1 MQYDWITGIIML
13 LAVGFLVASMF
24 VLFRR
29 KWFLAWLRGTLGILL
44 LLVAADL
51 AIVALNFYSFKNL
64 QSEVPIS
71 TVSFERLGPQHYRA
85 TVSQPHGAEGSY
97 DLKGDLWQI
106 DARLIKW
113 TSLWTSLGFSPGYK
127 LDRIQGRY
135 LSLEQERG
143 DERTVYALSEP
154 EFGFDMWAF
163 LNQNRGMI
171 PGVDA
176 SFGSATYVP
185 MTDGGI
191 FSVALSNG
199 GLVARP
205 LNDRAQAAIE
215 AWE

>member
-1 MQYDWITGIIML
+1 MQYDWITGIFML
-13 LAVGFLVASMF
+13 LAVGFLVASVF
-24 VLFRR
+24 VLFKKR
-29 KWFLAWLRGTLGILL
+29 WFLAWLRGTAGILL
-44 LLVAADL
+44 VLVAVNL
-51 AIVALNFYSFKNL
+51 GIVALNMYSFKKL
-64 QSEVPIS
+64 VEEVPIA
-71 TVSFERLGPQHYRA
+71 TVSFERLGPQHYRS
-85 TVSQPHGAEGSY
+85 TVSQPHGAETTY
-97 DLKGDLWQI
+97 DLRGDLWQI
-106 DARLIKW
+106 DARILKW
-113 TSLWTSLGFSPGYK
+113 GSLWNTLGFRNGYK

-143 DERTVYALSEP
+143 DERTVFSLTEAEI
-154 EFGFDMWAF
+154 GFDLWAI

-171 PGVDA
+171 PGIDA

-191 FSVALSNG
+191 FSVALSTS